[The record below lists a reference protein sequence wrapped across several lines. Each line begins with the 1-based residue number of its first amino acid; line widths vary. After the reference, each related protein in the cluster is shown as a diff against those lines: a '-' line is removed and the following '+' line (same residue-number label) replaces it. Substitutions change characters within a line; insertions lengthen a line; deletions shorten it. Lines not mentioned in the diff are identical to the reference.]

1 MNEAAE
7 TTQAPAKMPAF
18 KSKKELVALVGA
30 AVVFAFV
37 IYKMY
42 LSKGDEPS
50 VMAGPAEAPV
60 ASAASPQNAQPLSPA
75 ALDMMAQLRTGEAE
89 VSAGTESPATLK
101 RNPFAMTITMHARIY
116 GAQTQPQENT
126 ASSEPVLLTA
136 ENFSAVLSQI
146 PGAEEAAAK
155 GLTLEAVMSA
165 GTWRGA
171 SINGQIMQLGD
182 TILGFKLVEVL
193 EDRVVLQC
201 EQHRVALPVRSSGS
215 PTPDKSGTPNS
226 PWRTPQ

>member
-1 MNEAAE
+1 VNTPAE
-7 TTQAPAKMPAF
+7 TAQAPAKMPVF

-50 VMAGPAEAPV
+50 VMAGPIEAHV
-60 ASAASPQNAQPLSPA
+60 ASAPLPQDAQPLSPA
-75 ALDMMAQLRTGEAE
+75 ALDMMAQIRTGEAE
-89 VSAGTESPATLK
+89 ISAKDESPAALA
-101 RNPFAMTITMHARIY
+101 RNPFAMTMTMHARIY
-116 GAQTQPQENT
+116 GAETQAHENT
-126 ASSEPVLLTA
+126 TSSEPVLLTA
-136 ENFSAVLSQI
+136 DNCNAVLSQI

-155 GLTLEAVMSA
+155 GLTLEAVMRA

-171 SINGQIMQLGD
+171 SINGQIMQIGD
-182 TILGFKLVEVL
+182 AILGFQLVEVL
-193 EDRVVLQC
+193 EDRVILQFDR
-201 EQHRVALPVRSSGS
+201 HRVALPVRLSGAA
-215 PTPDKSGTPNS
+215 TPDTSGTPNS